1 MQKIQ
6 LWSVNRTEG
15 TFSVTAI
22 ESVDNTETEQD
33 LEVWAVQAFT

>member
-22 ESVDNTETEQD
+22 ESVDD
-33 LEVWAVQAFT
+33 DVGSH